1 MGGVYTGKDAYINGV
16 SCVTAWSVT
25 EAVTAKRYSASCV
38 PGATAVPEG
47 IVNFTGQV
55 SGVGA
60 YPIAVIPTGTDLTF
74 KGVVNNTGGSLLSLN
89 GSILVEQLTI
99 DIDATT
105 REAIKWAATFGAQGA
120 LTEASTGAADS
131 VVQEAETGKDFYIK
145 VGASGLTQAVTKAQI
160 VLRRP
165 HATRVSGG
173 ATYRKAG
180 NLEADLN
187 FTVEESSLLVATY
200 ARNVKNRVK
209 IFTYTDPMTSDQYCW
224 EFNQVRFL
232 GKSNFEV
239 SRENPPKI
247 ISYQVNAQ
255 WHAVDGNGAEL
266 GYILYGI
273 EDSAEAAPIFGGN
286 PH

>member
-16 SCVTAWSVT
+16 SCTTAWSVT

-60 YPIAVIPTGTDLTF
+60 YPSAVIPTGTDLTF

-131 VVQEAETGKDFYIK
+131 VVKEAETGKYLDIR
-145 VGASGLTQAVTKAQI
+145 VDGNSLTQAVTKAQI

-180 NLEADLN
+180 NLEADIN

-200 ARNVKNRVK
+200 ARNAMGALAVV
-209 IFTYTDPMTSDQYCW
+209 THHDEDLDVYLAY
-224 EFNQVRFL
+224 EFNRVRFL

-247 ISYQVNAQ
+247 IGYQVNAQ
-255 WHAVDGNGAEL
+255 WHAVKEPGNAL
-266 GYILYGI
+266 GYILYGV
-273 EDSAEAAPIFGGN
+273 ENDPEAAAIFGTN
-286 PH
+286 PY